1 MAFDLASITTE
12 TRIRAPRIILLGVEK
27 IGKSTFA
34 SGANNPVFIPIK
46 GEEGIDDIAV
56 PKFPVVREYGD
67 LLSCFGTLYNTN
79 HQHETVVI
87 DSASTLEPI
96 IWLDVCQRNGNVDSI
111 EKVGG
116 GYAKGYTEALSRW
129 RQIAESLDALRSER
143 NMASI
148 IVGHVKV
155 KRFDDPCGD
164 SYDTYQFDLNDR
176 ASNLL
181 YRWADVILFAK
192 NKIVVKKEE
201 VGFGKEKHRAIDI
214 SGGNRFLY
222 TQKNPSY
229 PAGGRGVFGHL
240 PAEIPLTWN
249 HFMDAVQVATTK
261 RNNAN

>member
-1 MAFDLASITTE
+1 MAFDLASITNE

-34 SGANNPVFIPIK
+34 SGANNPIFIPIK
-46 GEEGIDDIAV
+46 GEEGIDDIRV
-56 PKFPVVREYGD
+56 PKFPVVRDYAD
-67 LLSCFGTLYNTN
+67 LLSCFNTLYTQQ
-79 HQHETVVI
+79 HSHETLCI
-87 DSASTLEPI
+87 DSGSTLEPI
-96 IWLDVCQRNGNVDSI
+96 IWADVCAKNGNVDSI

-129 RQIAESLDALRSER
+129 RQIAESLDTLRSER

-148 IVGHVKV
+148 IIGHVKV

-176 ASNLL
+176 AANLL
-181 YRWADVILFAK
+181 YRWADVILFANTK
-192 NKIVVKKEE
+192 VIVKKED

-222 TQKNPSY
+222 TQKR
-229 PAGGRGVFGHL
+229 PAHPGGGRGVFGRL
-240 PAEIPLTWN
+240 PYELPLNWAN
-249 HFMDAVQVATTK
+249 LMDAVQAASK
-261 RNNAN
+261 